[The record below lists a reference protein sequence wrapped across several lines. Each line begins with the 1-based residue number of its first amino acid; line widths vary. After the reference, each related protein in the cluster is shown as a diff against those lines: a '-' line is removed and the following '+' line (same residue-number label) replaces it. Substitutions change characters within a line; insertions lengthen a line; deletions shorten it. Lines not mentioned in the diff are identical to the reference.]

1 MTLPRPGLVVS
12 IQWLSTE
19 TQFGVEVANDGPER
33 NPLAR
38 KPGVVFKKLFRQ
50 PAADTQMEFGS
61 SKLDTSIRSEYMEQV
76 LGQLKRFGIPPDMVM
91 VEIGE
96 AGLSDDGHPKFHAM
110 LRIVAW
116 QRKPGVRLLLGLPLL
131 EHSIRKALEATWLHE
146 VSQFGGVW
154 LQPSGLLDGGV
165 AGSEIRGM
173 IQALEAIGSA
183 PAAPAAQDPPARG

>member
-1 MTLPRPGLVVS
+1 
-12 IQWLSTE
+12 
-19 TQFGVEVANDGPER
+19 
-33 NPLAR
+33 
-38 KPGVVFKKLFRQ
+38 VVFKRLFRQ

-76 LGQLKRFGIPPDMVM
+76 LGQLKRFGIPADMVK

-96 AGLSDDGHPKFHAM
+96 AGMSDDGHPMFHAM

-131 EHSIRKALEATWLHE
+131 EHSIRKALEATWLNE

-154 LQPSGLLDGGV
+154 LQPSGLLDGGT

-173 IQALEAIGSA
+173 IQALEAIGQAPPPPEDPSA
-183 PAAPAAQDPPARG
+183 RN